1 MRERTST
8 ALSDPLIDMSMS
20 DFGSVRDTRA
30 TTARQ
35 RRRYRSLLRRAIAQ
49 VASELQLSK
58 IGTPRRL
65 DLAAAEEHVRFFLPK
80 DSTGKLLNLRCSE
93 DEFSARVGTGVALY
107 MRFVRTTGYMFAVA
121 TLVALPQIIANVCG
135 TRLQLRWPW
144 EASCDATLPPDGEPV
159 ARLAAL
165 GGQAA
170 LHALLSTLLG
180 NASLGEGLWTDGA
193 HLFSASTLCGMFCV
207 YVYWVWSTGLRGL
220 SAAPE
225 ASSARAS
232 DFAVRVSC
240 LPRAYTDPH
249 AVKAHFSFFGPIAS
263 IALSVDSLPLLRS
276 LERQHRLAAAWRK
289 LHTMHALLPAAQK
302 ARRAPA
308 LRRAAERLLVKMTR
322 ARATLRAESAAPCV
336 CNGTAFVV
344 FRRRTDAAR
353 CVRHFE
359 LIRAHERSHHLS
371 VGTNVDFRQLYFR
384 TAHKLQVSRACEP
397 SDIIWRNLRYSR
409 ATMRAA
415 GVRTTL
421 LVALFSCLSTAA
433 ITVANFM
440 GTSHSS
446 GAITTVWVTM
456 VIIASNVVIFNLVPY
471 FAVRRERHHYRSYQ
485 HMHML
490 LKMTFFQIFN
500 TSVSVLAFL
509 FLTWDVDSNTACPLS
524 SPSSGRTRPA
534 FACTHMRLGGPGLL
548 EIDVDALC
556 VSHWYS
562 TGALVLM
569 NGLFGDLAVI
579 LGIIEFV
586 RPEKLFARRV
596 RALHAA
602 TQTEMNEGYELD
614 ADLYLPFRYQ
624 LTLKVVFLTAMF
636 CPAIPLLLPFAS
648 AFMFASHRVD
658 RYNLLRVLKPPPRTT
673 DRTITLSVL
682 YVLPLAVVAHMW
694 MAIFFYSKQ
703 ARLDVPLLYFALL
716 GVLSAFFMARLSAE
730 ISRRQAPQ
738 VAPPYPLGEG
748 ADSRDDADATAW
760 TEASSE
766 NGRDGKTTSPAGGQ
780 SDAEGL
786 DAHLDRIELYVP
798 PLTATLL
805 EWTHRDLQVK
815 HRDISARRGRG

>member
-1 MRERTST
+1 
-8 ALSDPLIDMSMS
+8 
-20 DFGSVRDTRA
+20 
-30 TTARQ
+30 
-35 RRRYRSLLRRAIAQ
+35 
-49 VASELQLSK
+49 
-58 IGTPRRL
+58 
-65 DLAAAEEHVRFFLPK
+65 
-80 DSTGKLLNLRCSE
+80 
-93 DEFSARVGTGVALY
+93 
-107 MRFVRTTGYMFAVA
+107 
-121 TLVALPQIIANVCG
+121 
-135 TRLQLRWPW
+135 
-144 EASCDATLPPDGEPV
+144 
-159 ARLAAL
+159 
-165 GGQAA
+165 
-170 LHALLSTLLG
+170 
-180 NASLGEGLWTDGA
+180 
-193 HLFSASTLCGMFCV
+193 
-207 YVYWVWSTGLRGL
+207 
-220 SAAPE
+220 
-225 ASSARAS
+225 
-232 DFAVRVSC
+232 
-240 LPRAYTDPH
+240 
-249 AVKAHFSFFGPIAS
+249 
-263 IALSVDSLPLLRS
+263 
-276 LERQHRLAAAWRK
+276 
-289 LHTMHALLPAAQK
+289 
-302 ARRAPA
+302 
-308 LRRAAERLLVKMTR
+308 
-322 ARATLRAESAAPCV
+322 
-336 CNGTAFVV
+336 
-344 FRRRTDAAR
+344 
-353 CVRHFE
+353 
-359 LIRAHERSHHLS
+359 
-371 VGTNVDFRQLYFR
+371 
-384 TAHKLQVSRACEP
+384 
-397 SDIIWRNLRYSR
+397 
-409 ATMRAA
+409 MRAA
-415 GVRTTL
+415 GVRTTV

-524 SPSSGRTRPA
+524 SPSSGRARPA

-738 VAPPYPLGEG
+738 VAPPYPLGDG